1 MKVIKRG
8 KTRGEEETRR
18 KKKKRKEKRKEQK
31 RVEQKRIEKRQREG
45 DREKRD
51 KAIGLF
57 GVHWGCEKT
66 RARQKEWGTSVFW
79 N

>member
-1 MKVIKRG
+1 MKVIREG

-18 KKKKRKEKRKEQK
+18 KKKKREEKRKEQK
-31 RVEQKRIEKRQREG
+31 RVEQRRIEKRQREE

-57 GVHWGCEKT
+57 GVHWGSKKT
-66 RARQKEWGTSVFW
+66 RARQKEWGTSLFW